1 MLCDETAESA
11 GKNARELGAAL
22 VGAHA
27 FRVTPGVRF
36 DVFVVGHGHYG
47 DPAKRGPSEMTYAV
61 CSRVLRKVIT
71 RGSTGAGRVAS
82 RWRTYRTH
90 HTPPRE
96 RRQRG
101 CAHGRKGWTDESDPI
116 TRVGLRDEVRGVVEG
131 VGDLNDRA
139 GVEVVRIGMDSSL
152 SLRGTRRLL
161 AG

>member
-11 GKNARELGAAL
+11 GKDARELGAAL

-71 RGSTGAGRVAS
+71 RGSPFAS
-82 RWRTYRTH
+82 VPNVNTCW
-90 HTPPRE
+90 
-96 RRQRG
+96 
-101 CAHGRKGWTDESDPI
+101 S
-116 TRVGLRDEVRGVVEG
+116 VVESVG
-131 VGDLNDRA
+131 VDAYAAL
-139 GVEVVRIGMDSSL
+139 E
-152 SLRGTRRLL
+152 
-161 AG
+161 

>member
-71 RGSTGAGRVAS
+71 RGSQFATVRDRTSGADPGGSDRSSGTDPVLTRHPA
-82 RWRTYRTH
+82 R
-90 HTPPRE
+90 RE
-96 RRQRG
+96 
-101 CAHGRKGWTDESDPI
+101 
-116 TRVGLRDEVRGVVEG
+116 
-131 VGDLNDRA
+131 
-139 GVEVVRIGMDSSL
+139 
-152 SLRGTRRLL
+152 TRRDFRPIRSASGGVRATTWFRPRDTARPPTL
-161 AG
+161 AHPSKTLRRKRKTRPR

>member
-1 MLCDETAESA
+1 
-11 GKNARELGAAL
+11 
-22 VGAHA
+22 
-27 FRVTPGVRF
+27 
-36 DVFVVGHGHYG
+36 VVVHGHHG
-47 DPAKRGPSEMTYAV
+47 DPAKRGPSVMSYDV
-61 CSRVLRKVIT
+61 FGRVLREVMT

-96 RRQRG
+96 RRQRRRG
-101 CAHGRKGWTDESDPI
+101 EMISERAGQPSPGWTDESDPV